1 MGPLFAFP
9 ESRRGRA
16 TPPASP
22 LPLVSAVNDPVQD
35 IQIEES
41 PEEILIDETSVAKEE
56 KFLDQM
62 IGQEEVRCDNSKVL
76 FRPHIPPRPPSP
88 AN

>member
-1 MGPLFAFP
+1 MMSPLFAFP

-22 LPLVSAVNDPVQD
+22 LPLVNDPVQD
-35 IQIEES
+35 IQVEET
-41 PEEILIDETSVAKEE
+41 PEEILIEASSVANEE

-62 IGQEEVRCDNSKVL
+62 IGQEEVRCHKQNTY
-76 FRPHIPPRPPSP
+76 
-88 AN
+88 